1 MMKIMPKAEI
11 YRQMDRFWKDTDKTL
26 SIAMFAELCG
36 LSESL
41 LKRVFYVKDMD
52 MSEHTQICVSR
63 ALERMTR
70 GDVMMVYDRDRKRK
84 LFYKQKPEPR
94 LTKSMSLT
102 VDGGKIGLKIGVKN
116 KSDYS
121 YAKFDEQFT
130 K

>member
-1 MMKIMPKAEI
+1 MMEIKSKAEI

-36 LSESL
+36 LSETL
-41 LKRVFYVKDMD
+41 LKRVFYVKDLA

-63 ALERMTR
+63 ALDRMTR
-70 GDVMMVYDRDRKRK
+70 GDVMMVFDRDRKRK
-84 LFYKQKPEPR
+84 LFHKPVPQPR
-94 LTKSMSLT
+94 MAKGMSLT
-102 VDGGKIGLKIGVKN
+102 VDGGRIGLKIGLKN

-121 YAKFDEQFT
+121 QPDFTEQMN

>member
-1 MMKIMPKAEI
+1 MKIMPKAEI
-11 YRQMDRFWKDTDKTL
+11 YRQMDRFWKDRDKTL

-52 MSEHTQICVSR
+52 MSEHTQIAVSR

-70 GDVMMVYDRDRKRK
+70 GDVMMVYDRDLKRK

-121 YAKFDEQFT
+121 QPDFTEQM
-130 K
+130 KR